1 MVILSPIK
9 LTRPII
15 TVNRWSLSGDLSLE
29 IVIDLG
35 WSSIDLGNDN
45 FLLLGGFM
53 HWCGNDHTLVLGT
66 VIFCC
71 QVGSCIGVG
80 MATH

>member
-15 TVNRWSLSGDLSLE
+15 TINRWSPGGHLSLE

-35 WSSIDLGNDN
+35 WSSIGLGNGN
-45 FLLLGGFM
+45 LLLSGGLM
-53 HWCGNDHTLVLGT
+53 HWCGNGHALVLEMLSHCIPTLVLET
-66 VIFCC
+66 VI
-71 QVGSCIGVG
+71 
-80 MATH
+80 H